1 MPVFRPAPARSRAQ
15 NLLWTAAQCS
25 VVWGTTL
32 VVLPMLLVELERRMG
47 ISGFRFTGQRPLAV
61 GLFIAASA
69 LNLTTGA
76 LLATIGRGTPLPL
89 ACPQTLVV
97 SGPYRFV
104 RNPMAVAGI
113 SQGIAVAIWLGSWT
127 VLLYSFA
134 GGVFWH
140 TVLRPPEE
148 RDLLARFGESY
159 ESYRRA
165 VPLWCPP
172 VTGRRVDRLAG

>member
-1 MPVFRPAPARSRAQ
+1 MEFPRS
-15 NLLWTAAQCS
+15 T
-25 VVWGTTL
+25 
-32 VVLPMLLVELERRMG
+32 
-47 ISGFRFTGQRPLAV
+47 SGLAIA
-61 GLFIAASA
+61 LFVAASA

-89 ACPQTLVV
+89 ACPQTLVL
-97 SGPYRFV
+97 SGPYKYV

-113 SQGIAVAIWLGSWT
+113 SQGLAVAIWLGSWS
-127 VLLYSFA
+127 VLAYSFA

-148 RDLLARFGESY
+148 RDLLARFGTSY

-165 VPLWCPP
+165 VPLWRPRL
-172 VTGRRVDRLAG
+172 TGRRVNR